1 VRECLD
7 SLLAQT
13 LADIEIIC
21 VNDGSTDD
29 SPAIIREYVAKDS
42 RVIAIDQENAGL
54 SAARNAGMD
63 RAQGSYLAFVDSDDF
78 VDATFLERLSTL
90 AEKADAQI
98 AIADYYLYNDGDGS
112 LGTYRD
118 QAIYASLNG
127 RVFSMAT
134 APEMAQFIGV
144 CDRIFQRSFVEEHG
158 FRYLEGR
165 IYEDVPFCVE
175 TELAAERIVL
185 TAEHLYYYRRGVKE
199 SITGRES
206 ESQFHKRS
214 FLAVQAYAQEVMRN
228 APVSREVWSYY
239 AWYFLSYALIHQ
251 RSGRDLGFFKE
262 FFNEVRAMAQRADLL
277 SFGQKRFNPELSLYR
292 FLLRRGWAVSCY
304 VFLKSVNQ
312 IHRFAGVFIRR

>member
-78 VDATFLERLSTL
+78 VDAAFLERLFTL

-98 AIADYYLYNDGDGS
+98 AITDYYLYNDGNGS
-112 LGTYRD
+112 LGTLRD
-118 QAIYASLNG
+118 QTVYASLDG
-127 RVFSMAT
+127 RTFNMTT
-134 APEMAQFIGV
+134 APEMMQFIGV
-144 CDRIFQRSFVEEHG
+144 CDRIFRRSFIKEYG

-165 IYEDVPFCVE
+165 IYEDVPFCIE

-185 TAEHLYYYRRGVKE
+185 TAERLYYYRRGTRE
-199 SITGRES
+199 SITGREGD
-206 ESQFHKRS
+206 SQAHKRD
-214 FLAVQAYAQEVMRN
+214 FLFVQAYAQEVMRD
-228 APVSREVWSYY
+228 ASASREMWRYY
-239 AWYFLSYALIHQ
+239 AWYFLVYALMHQ
-251 RSGRDLGFFKE
+251 RNSRDLGFSRE
-262 FFNEVRAMAQRADLL
+262 FFAEVRAMAQRADLL
-277 SFGQKRFNPELSLYR
+277 SLGQKHRNPELFLYR
-292 FLLRRGWAVSCY
+292 LLLRRGWAIPCY
-304 VFLKSVNQ
+304 FFL
-312 IHRFAGVFIRR
+312 RAARPLRRVAKAVLRR